1 MSGPSSAHGWLD
13 MRVALPLLVVLLA
26 GCVNTL
32 AQRQAKLAPL
42 IGQSE
47 QTLIQAMGVPSRSYD
62 VSGTKYLA
70 YDQRSTTVLPGYGPW
85 GPWPYGWYGYGSGV
99 GFPPEVVDLLCET
112 TFVVAGGVVRS
123 FNFRGNA
130 C

>member
-1 MSGPSSAHGWLD
+1 
-13 MRVALPLLVVLLA
+13 MRIGTRYMRLVAPLLVVFLA

-32 AQRQAKLAPL
+32 AQRQAQLAPL
-42 IGQSE
+42 IGQPE
-47 QTLIQAMGVPSRSYD
+47 QALVQAMGVPSRSYE
-62 VSGTKYLA
+62 VNGTKYLA
-70 YDQRSTTVLPGYGPW
+70 YDQRSTEFLPGYVPVYGAW
-85 GPWPYGWYGYGSGV
+85 GPGAYGWYGTGYGV
-99 GFPPEVVDLLCET
+99 GFPPEFVDLLCET